1 MKTLSIQIID
11 LRAVRILT
19 ELERLGWIKI
29 VKMEKSEKSLKTPR
43 NPSLMSD
50 VEFETYAEKIIKSAK
65 NQSRH
70 Q

>member
-19 ELERLGWIKI
+19 ELERLGWIAI
-29 VKMEKSEKSLKTPR
+29 INIEKSKKPLKAFR

-50 VEFETYAEKIIKSAK
+50 VEFEMYAEKIIKSAK
-65 NQSRH
+65 DQSRH